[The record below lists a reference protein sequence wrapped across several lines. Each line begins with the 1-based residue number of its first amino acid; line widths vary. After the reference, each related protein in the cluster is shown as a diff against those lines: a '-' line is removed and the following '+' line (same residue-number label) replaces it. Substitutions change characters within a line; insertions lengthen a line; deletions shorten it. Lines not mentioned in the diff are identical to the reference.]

1 MTELANPIGGG
12 RVAALGVSPKQLAPA
27 WVALVVLA
35 ALAWVVTIDEANGMG
50 IGPGT
55 MGLALPAFI
64 ALWVAMMV
72 AMMFPSVAPVAIL
85 WARTIQ
91 ARSTGAA
98 RAWRITTFVAGY
110 LVETLTGRPVQER
123 LRTAAACG
131 AFAVTVPGDWEGMPS
146 REELE
151 VLGVRPGTVHR

>member
-1 MTELANPIGGG
+1 MTDMVSSGRIG
-12 RVAALGVSPKQLAPA
+12 R
-27 WVALVVLA
+27 
-35 ALAWVVTIDEANGMG
+35 
-50 IGPGT
+50 
-55 MGLALPAFI
+55 
-64 ALWVAMMV
+64 
-72 AMMFPSVAPVAIL
+72 APVPV
-85 WARTIQ
+85 Q
-91 ARSTGAA
+91 ALDPDGAGDA
-98 RAWRITTFVAGY
+98 FVAGY